1 MIVEMIMKNELGEF
15 HSEKMTVTSDQ
26 YLELIE
32 VSKKFY
38 LVEETGFEMW
48 LEDGFMV
55 VPPEI
60 TKKSILL
67 INILEYDKE
76 HG

>member
-1 MIVEMIMKNELGEF
+1 MLIQMVLKNELGEF
-15 HSEKMTVTSDQ
+15 ESEKMIVDSTQ
-26 YLELIE
+26 YKGMVE

-38 LVEETGFEMW
+38 LSETGFEMW
-48 LEDGFMV
+48 MESGFMV

-67 INILEYDKE
+67 INILEYDE
-76 HG
+76 E